1 MGEWTFRDELE
12 LEQINIPRAAL
23 QFARAVAYPDL
34 DVAAYMMLLS
44 EISEVAGESMDFG
57 RSVFHQAGQLAD
69 VLFNQFDFSGN
80 TENYFDPRN
89 SFLNDVLERRLG
101 IPITLSVLYVD
112 IATRLGIPAYGI
124 GLPGHFIVGVHG
136 RNSEIWLDP
145 FHRGRRLDLTDCAA
159 LIRMATKFEGP
170 IEASWFTPATA
181 QYTLSRMLA
190 NLRAIYVANATWHKA
205 AAIIQLLRQVEP
217 DEPEHLRDLGL
228 VHYHQGHF
236 LKAAYFLDTY
246 LQLVPHAVDAQIIR
260 DGMNQLLDGSVPMN

>member
-1 MGEWTFRDELE
+1 
-12 LEQINIPRAAL
+12 
-23 QFARAVAYPDL
+23 
-34 DVAAYMMLLS
+34 MLLS

-57 RSVFHQAGQLAD
+57 RSVFHQAEQLAD

-89 SFLNDVLERRLG
+89 SFLNDVLERRVG